1 MFCENCGQK
10 IEDTDKV
17 CRYCGMSVLPP
28 EPPKEPSEDSSR
40 LFIFLGIGGG
50 VLLVAIIAVVAT
62 FIIKGKNVQDS
73 AEASNEIQA
82 ETVTETPV
90 PTETPAETPAETP
103 TETPT
108 PTPEPTEEIT
118 YTTMYVVNCKESITL
133 RTSPST
139 SASEICQIPLGAAV
153 SYVETV
159 ENGFYKI
166 IYNGKTGYSIASYLD
181 TTYHQTYQTNTSS
194 ASTPS
199 YATMYVVN
207 CKESITLRTSPSTSA
222 SEICQIPLGAS
233 VSYVEEAKNGFYK
246 IIYNGKT
253 GYSLASYLSYSSELN
268 MPYGYILVV
277 VNCKES
283 ITLRT
288 SPSTSASE
296 ICQIPLGSTVEFLE
310 YAENGFYKVN
320 YIGKTGYALASY
332 LG

>member
-1 MFCENCGQK
+1 MYCENCGQK

-40 LFIFLGIGGG
+40 LFMFLGIGGG

-166 IYNGKTGYSIASYLD
+166 IYNGKTGYS
-181 TTYHQTYQTNTSS
+181 
-194 ASTPS
+194 
-199 YATMYVVN
+199 
-207 CKESITLRTSPSTSA
+207 
-222 SEICQIPLGAS
+222 
-233 VSYVEEAKNGFYK
+233 
-246 IIYNGKT
+246 
-253 GYSLASYLSYSSELN
+253 LASYLSYSSELN